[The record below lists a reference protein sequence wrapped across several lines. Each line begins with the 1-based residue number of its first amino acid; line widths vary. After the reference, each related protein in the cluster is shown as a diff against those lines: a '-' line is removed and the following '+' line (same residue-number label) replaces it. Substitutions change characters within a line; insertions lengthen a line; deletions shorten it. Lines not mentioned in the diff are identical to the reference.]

1 MFFFC
6 LFVFKVKINKTKE
19 KISSWSPYLT
29 WRMSMSL
36 RMRHWQILQK
46 QLQNLLTF
54 IFIHQFFIQQLVLSL
69 MSVKLNKLKVFL
81 VLNYI
86 FKCCRLLFFFFF
98 YRGMETFA
106 LITSSARSVYLQFL
120 CCCWKTGGNVPKG
133 YAY

>member
-1 MFFFC
+1 
-6 LFVFKVKINKTKE
+6 
-19 KISSWSPYLT
+19 
-29 WRMSMSL
+29 MSL

-98 YRGMETFA
+98 TGEWKLSHSSLVLPGLSIFSFCAVVEKQVGMYQKAMHT
-106 LITSSARSVYLQFL
+106 
-120 CCCWKTGGNVPKG
+120 NVMT
-133 YAY
+133 